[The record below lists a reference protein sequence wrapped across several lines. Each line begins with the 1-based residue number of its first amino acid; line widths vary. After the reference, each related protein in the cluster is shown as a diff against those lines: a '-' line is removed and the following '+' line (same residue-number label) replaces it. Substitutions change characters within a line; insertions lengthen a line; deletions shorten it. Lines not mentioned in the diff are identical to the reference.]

1 MGCNKIKNTCVD
13 KQYATCVY
21 YELSLPEISDLD
33 SSCVTIE
40 ETTKE
45 LYSFIEEVKTDISLE
60 GIVTDCEDLSELS
73 IKDIFE
79 LQQNKICELENELE
93 DISNKNICD
102 YSIEDCDLNLQD
114 LVDICGE
121 QPTTLGELLQV
132 LINQINPE

>member
-21 YELSLPEISDLD
+21 YELDLPEISDLD

-40 ETTKE
+40 ETTEE

-73 IKDIFE
+73 IKGIFE